1 MSKPKVLITRNFFN
15 EAIDLIKTVAQVE
28 VYPSEE
34 DPIPRETL
42 LDKVQDID
50 GLLPM
55 LTDRIDEELFDR
67 SRNLKVVS
75 NYAVGYNNIDVNEA
89 TKRNIMITNTP
100 DVLTDTT
107 ADCAFL
113 LLMAI
118 SRRLVEVDN
127 YVRDGKWVKAWGP
140 KMLLGSDITGKT
152 LGIIGLGRIGKAMI
166 PRAQGFKMKVLYHD
180 TSRDIK
186 KEKELK
192 IEYRSLDNIL
202 AESDYISLHVPLT
215 DGTHQMINESRL
227 KKMKKTAFLINTSRG
242 PVIDEAALIKALKEK
257 WIAGA
262 GLDVHDKEPIQLDN
276 PLLKL
281 DNVILTPHIGS
292 ATIETRLAMAMKAAT
307 NLTKALKGEKPPD
320 LVNPEI
326 YR

>member
-1 MSKPKVLITRNFFN
+1 LSKPKVLITRNFFN

-55 LTDRIDEELFDR
+55 LTDRIDEELFDM